1 MLADLYGP
9 GMPSWLLRAHR
20 PVDEATG
27 FLLGLY
33 EERTRTE
40 RGAMMEEVPLFQVQA
55 GKCRS

>member
-33 EERTRTE
+33 EERTRT
-40 RGAMMEEVPLFQVQA
+40 
-55 GKCRS
+55 